1 MLCLAELHV
10 SSCHVILTPLMKKK
24 CTSFKQHIFCKFTNV
39 IVVCS
44 HCQKASKHYRCLELH
59 RSCGFQTQR
68 VVGCL
73 TFFSL
78 LLLNLFLAHSK
89 LTCEFK
95 TLNVFNA
102 NILTLLPSFIFFK
115 KLVRQLL
122 TTLFFF

>member
-1 MLCLAELHV
+1 MSGTSSVLWFSNTAGGWV
-10 SSCHVILTPLMKKK
+10 SGKIK
-24 CTSFKQHIFCKFTNV
+24 
-39 IVVCS
+39 
-44 HCQKASKHYRCLELH
+44 
-59 RSCGFQTQR
+59 
-68 VVGCL
+68 